1 MQIELRLIYMRLI
14 TFFKGLKSIICF
26 NRERRMNV
34 KQLSTTLKVRLICD
48 FSKYYS
54 HGILPFI
61 ALYLTDM
68 VNQHFSGLFIWACN
82 DKFSN
87 FFDFRSYY

>member
-1 MQIELRLIYMRLI
+1 
-14 TFFKGLKSIICF
+14 
-26 NRERRMNV
+26 MNV

-48 FSKYYS
+48 FFQN
-54 HGILPFI
+54 IIVTAFLPFI

-68 VNQHFSGLFIWACN
+68 VNQHFSGFFIWACN

>member
-1 MQIELRLIYMRLI
+1 MRLI
-14 TFFKGLKSIICF
+14 TFFKDLKSIICF

-48 FSKYYS
+48 FFQN
-54 HGILPFI
+54 IIVTAFLPFI

-68 VNQHFSGLFIWACN
+68 VNQHFSGLFFIWACN